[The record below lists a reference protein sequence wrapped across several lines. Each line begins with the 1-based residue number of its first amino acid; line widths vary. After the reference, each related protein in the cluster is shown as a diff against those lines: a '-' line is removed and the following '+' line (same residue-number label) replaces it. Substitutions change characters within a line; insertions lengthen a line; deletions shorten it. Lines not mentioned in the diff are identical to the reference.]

1 MIPCHALMGDDWDHR
16 AIRDPLTGDAD
27 TADKPEAAADDGG
40 ALAAR
45 MMGGG

>member
-27 TADKPEAAADDGG
+27 TADTEKQLMMMMVPLQ
-40 ALAAR
+40 LA
-45 MMGGG
+45 